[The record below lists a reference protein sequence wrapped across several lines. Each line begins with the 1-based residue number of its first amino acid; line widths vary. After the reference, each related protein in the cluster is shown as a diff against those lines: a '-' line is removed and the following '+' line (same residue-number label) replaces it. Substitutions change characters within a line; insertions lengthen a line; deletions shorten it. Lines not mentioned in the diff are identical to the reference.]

1 MSPPG
6 SKQCPVC
13 GSPHDTYG
21 GLAMHMVKMGDE
33 AHAHVSSKD
42 EGLEHLAY
50 ERVLPARNHG
60 EERSMQP
67 NGVDRSYA

>member
-1 MSPPG
+1 MSFPG
-6 SKQCPVC
+6 SKECPVC

-21 GLAMHMVKMGDE
+21 GLAMHMVKMDDDP
-33 AHAHVSSKD
+33 HSHVSSKD

-60 EERSMQP
+60 TEGSIQP
-67 NGVDRSYA
+67 NGVGRSYA